1 MKLADRVEEN
11 VSFRFFCSASRNVK
25 SISECQ
31 IHLGMSN
38 PSQYVKS
45 ISECQ
50 INPMI
55 AKPTQVD
62 QLQTRLG
69 DWVNNLTNTDSSG
82 VAEVTR

>member
-11 VSFRFFCSASRNVK
+11 VSFRFFCGASRN
-25 SISECQ
+25 
-31 IHLGMSN
+31 
-38 PSQYVKS
+38 VKS

>member
-11 VSFRFFCSASRNVK
+11 VSFQFFLQR
-25 SISECQ
+25 
-31 IHLGMSN
+31 
-38 PSQYVKS
+38 

-50 INPMI
+50 INLMI

>member
-1 MKLADRVEEN
+1 MH
-11 VSFRFFCSASRNVK
+11 C
-25 SISECQ
+25 
-31 IHLGMSN
+31 
-38 PSQYVKS
+38 

-82 VAEVTR
+82 VTEVTR

>member
-11 VSFRFFCSASRNVK
+11 VSFRFFCASRNVK

-31 IHLGMSN
+31 INL
-38 PSQYVKS
+38 
-45 ISECQ
+45 
-50 INPMI
+50 MI